1 MLPVVWL
8 SPALD
13 DLREIATYIAWE
25 NPSAARRLKSLL
37 QEAIEPV
44 AVISFWASARHSRAG
59 GSPKLR
65 PGLSCHPQAHRGR
78 ERNPRQAGIPLSL
91 IGGVFAG
98 IKRLLAERP

>member
-44 AVISFWASARHSRAG
+44 AIYIVLG
-59 GSPKLR
+59 
-65 PGLSCHPQAHRGR
+65 
-78 ERNPRQAGIPLSL
+78 ERQA
-91 IGGVFAG
+91 
-98 IKRLLAERP
+98 LASSWLTQTTSWSIVSPSSASRS